1 MMMIKSLQHLF
12 LAISSLLLLLSANAL
27 VPNDCL
33 SCRGSNTAAAAAATA
48 FRARS
53 PFTSLPSWKQPQT
66 RSLSKHSSLVVLL
79 SATAVDDSLVESKQ
93 KTQPPSLPP
102 NDDNDGEL
110 DLSSRIINFVFLA
123 LAFGYAAY
131 TILNIDNGMTRGWT
145 TGEIAMRIPLDNWGA
160 YEDYLANKPIFT
172 KTLINVIIY
181 LLGDWLSQ
189 TAFQGK
195 NVLDFDISRTLRN
208 GFIGLCFGPLVH
220 EYYQFSD
227 TILPPENGF
236 VTRLEKIFMDQT
248 IYLTVKCSIYIS
260 AVGLLGG
267 DDLATVKQTVQ
278 DKIGGVVVTAWK
290 FWPLV
295 HCITYGLI
303 PARHR
308 ILWVNSVDLVWNAIL
323 ASKAQKTDEDEDGSE
338 EGGEGE
344 ASSLV
349 LDAVAVE
356 IENDEQEPAQAHNS
370 LKGAGDEVPSL
381 ILENNNKLSLVEEE
395 SSSEHN
401 TVAAEVME
409 LNGTMVSGSNSTEK
423 GVLVAP

>member
-1 MMMIKSLQHLF
+1 MMRRKSIHCLIF
-12 LAISSLLLLLSANAL
+12 AISFLLSTISSTTAL
-27 VPNDCL
+27 VPNDFR
-33 SCRGSNTAAAAAATA
+33 SAAARTK
-48 FRARS
+48 
-53 PFTSLPSWKQPQT
+53 PLVPWKQQQRQQQKQRQQPQLLPPT
-66 RSLSKHSSLVVLL
+66 QSSLNTIPNKNQPFLVSALL
-79 SATAVDDSLVESKQ
+79 ATAVDDSLVETSQKQ
-93 KTQPPSLPP
+93 QSQPPSLPP
-102 NDDNDGEL
+102 PNNDGGDEL
-110 DLSSRIINFVFLA
+110 DLSSRVINFVFLA
-123 LAFGYAAY
+123 LAFGYAMY
-131 TILNIDNGMTRGWT
+131 TILNIDSGMTRGWT

-248 IYLTVKCSIYIS
+248 IYLTIKCSIYIS

-267 DDLATVKQTVQ
+267 DDIATVKQTVQ
-278 DKIGGVVVTAWK
+278 DKIGGVVLTAWK

-323 ASKAQKTDEDEDGSE
+323 ASQAQKTDDDDDVDEDGNIIA
-338 EGGEGE
+338 EGAEGE
-344 ASSLV
+344 SSVV
-349 LDAVAVE
+349 LDAVAVAVVE
-356 IENDEQEPAQAHNS
+356 DEQLAHS
-370 LKGAGDEVPSL
+370 LVKGDEDDVPSL
-381 ILENNNKLSLVEEE
+381 VNSLLE
-395 SSSEHN
+395 SEDV
-401 TVAAEVME
+401 VAAEVIE
-409 LNGTMVSGSNSTEK
+409 LDGVMASGTNSTED
-423 GVLVAP
+423 VLVPH